1 MREIYKRIKLT
12 VDEKEREFRLGKLD
26 AFHGAALL
34 QMVRK
39 YMPPSADGAG
49 MKIVDAVEGVFMALP
64 VEELRKLMVMCL
76 SRTDVLLDAGWQPL
90 MQEGEG
96 SWPEIEYE
104 TAGTLKITLESVLW
118 SLDSFF
124 TGIGSTSRATQE

>member
-1 MREIYKRIKLT
+1 MREIYKRIKMA
-12 VDEKEREFRLGKLD
+12 VNGVEREFRLGKLD

-39 YMPPSADGAG
+39 YMPSGDGQ
-49 MKIVDAVEGVFMALP
+49 KVSDAIEAVFMALP
-64 VEELRKLMVMCL
+64 VDELRRLMVMCL

-90 MQEGEG
+90 MQEGEW

-124 TGIGSTSRATQE
+124 TGVGSTSRAGQK

>member
-1 MREIYKRIKLT
+1 MREIYKRFKMK
-12 VDEKEREFRLGKLD
+12 VDGTEREFRLGKLD
-26 AFHGAALL
+26 AFNGAALL

-39 YMPPSADGAG
+39 YLPGSADGAG

-76 SRTDVLLDAGWQPL
+76 SRTDVLLEAGWQPI
-90 MQEGEG
+90 MQEGEW
-96 SWPEIEYE
+96 SWPELEFE
-104 TAGTLKITLESVLW
+104 TAYTLKITLESVLW

-124 TGIGSTSRATQE
+124 TGVGSTSRATQE